1 MKNPVLRSSLLFV
14 IFFIVSGISM
24 AFGKT
29 YILCSPF
36 SGTAI
41 SKDGNPVSGVEI
53 ERKWVWAWNGKSG
66 LDRTITDK
74 HGKFNFPVV
83 TSSSL
88 TASLL
93 PHEPDISQKITA
105 KTSEGDLEIWYAS
118 KKTYELN
125 SEMNGQPIKVLCRL
139 DKKPS
144 SEGLYWGTCIEDN

>member
-1 MKNPVLRSSLLFV
+1 
-14 IFFIVSGISM
+14 M

-41 SKDGNPVSGVEI
+41 TKDGNSILDVEI
-53 ERKWVWAWNGKSG
+53 ERKWVWVWVWVWNGNSG

-93 PHEPDISQKITA
+93 LHEPDISQQITA

-144 SEGLYWGTCIEDN
+144 SDGLYWGTCIEDN